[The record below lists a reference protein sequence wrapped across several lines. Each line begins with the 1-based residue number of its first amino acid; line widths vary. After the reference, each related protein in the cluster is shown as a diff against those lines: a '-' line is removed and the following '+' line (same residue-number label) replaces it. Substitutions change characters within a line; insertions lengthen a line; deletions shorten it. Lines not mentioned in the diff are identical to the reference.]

1 MSGDVLATYQPAMG
15 NDWQLDVDP
24 VDEFVEPTGEAV
36 ENTEPATPA
45 VSTAQDDS
53 PPSLARLLEAMLFAA
68 VEPLTFERLAGM
80 IRGLTVTQ
88 LDEVVGQLNRQ
99 YRQQQRPYHIQQ
111 QPLGYRLVLR
121 TRYRPLL
128 ETLYGGLKE
137 ARFTQAAI
145 ECLSIVA
152 YRQPLSLTE
161 IEAIRGDEC
170 GQPLKQLIRRGMVQ
184 LSGKNEANEPL
195 YQTTQRFLEFFQISK
210 PGDLPRADDLERL

>member
-1 MSGDVLATYQPAMG
+1 MSGEVLATYHPPTIS
-15 NDWQLDVDP
+15 DWQLDVEP
-24 VDEFVEPTGEAV
+24 LEEYVEPEDVAA
-36 ENTEPATPA
+36 NSAAPDAPAA
-45 VSTAQDDS
+45 DDRPDDT

-68 VEPLTFERLAGM
+68 LEPLTVERLAGM
-80 IRGLTVTQ
+80 IRGLTSTQ
-88 LDEVVGQLNRQ
+88 LEEVVGQLNRQ

-121 TRYRPLL
+121 TRYHPLL
-128 ETLYGGLKE
+128 ETLLKE
-137 ARFTQAAI
+137 ARFTQAAV

-195 YQTTQRFLEFFQISK
+195 YQTTQRFLEFFQIGK